1 MKFKLKKKKKENKQN
16 IVYEEKKIS
25 LFYIACLI
33 LFYTEKN

>member
-1 MKFKLKKKKKENKQN
+1 MKFKLKKEKKNKYN
-16 IVYEEKKIS
+16 IVYKEKKIS